1 MHLFDRSAGPSFKV
15 DASIIGS
22 SSNLLGIL
30 HSNANGSRNGSR
42 SDQALANDLQSLSI
56 NTPEENEQSY
66 FPDVASNL
74 HLYIPLGLAP
84 STSGEASPETLE
96 NLVALRNLFAFLV
109 GQVLVGT
116 PKQPTLFS
124 IFNNIAGLLR
134 HYEFSNMDGS
144 TMGEAA
150 TASFLGYVEDLNLG
164 DVRASREKTI
174 EAIILGERM
183 KCWPLYNE
191 GYVHGVGKWEDI
203 VQVSSPQFTYI
214 SGITR
219 KRMEKSSMDLFI
231 RLKSMRMR
239 LDDFDFPSLFAGV
252 ANSSASNKVV
262 DFKAWKASFLA
273 MRKHTMLVYKHRYG
287 AWPPKAR
294 SKKNDFEESGL
305 NRILMHELYQDF
317 CDLYDMIVDRNSM
330 TTRSVDA
337 TAHDESLSPDPA
349 TDYLRKLMSEF
360 DRSMPPVRPPIPF
373 DIPILPSLSHT
384 RRDLDSLPAKKQ
396 AKVRSKKL
404 KDDEINLTL
413 MQSYNRGAMK
423 MTPFLESF
431 MAFERTCAHG
441 KSMDEMVDLRIGQ
454 WIFLY
459 VILQSLP
466 LVVVDAPGLRW
477 VHGVEYFLCEAP
489 KGSPPWTKEEA
500 AAKTYYRVAGGTGLV
515 SMPQDV
521 VEFSVEGIF
530 HRSHCWQVAADW
542 SGDQQFAAPPSQPT
556 PFSHQGSE
564 ALEDLA
570 PPPAIGGGGGAG
582 NLSAPGSPQYSN
594 RRNSLMLGLEPL
606 PMPPPLLNDYP
617 GAPRKVSTPDPT
629 RSFENILGPA
639 TPGSKKKRWDSL
651 GG

>member
-1 MHLFDRSAGPSFKV
+1 MNS
-15 DASIIGS
+15 
-22 SSNLLGIL
+22 
-30 HSNANGSRNGSR
+30 
-42 SDQALANDLQSLSI
+42 
-56 NTPEENEQSY
+56 PEENDQSY
-66 FPDVASNL
+66 FPNMSSTL
-74 HLYIPLGLAP
+74 HLYIPLGLSP
-84 STSGEASPETLE
+84 STTGEVSAEALE

-116 PKQPTLFS
+116 PKQPSLFS

-144 TMGEAA
+144 TLGEAA
-150 TASFLGYVEDLNLG
+150 STSFLGYVEDLKLG

-191 GYVHGVGKWEDI
+191 GYVHGVGKWDDI
-203 VQVSSPQFTYI
+203 VQMNSPLFSYI
-214 SGITR
+214 SGVTR

-231 RLKSMRMR
+231 RLKAMRMR
-239 LDDFDFPSLFAGV
+239 LDDFDFPSLFAGI
-252 ANSSASNKVV
+252 AASSASNKVI
-262 DFKAWKASFLA
+262 DFKGWKASFLG

-287 AWPPKAR
+287 SWPPKAR

-317 CDLYDMIVDRNSM
+317 CDLYDMLVDRNSM
-330 TTRSVDA
+330 TTRSID
-337 TAHDESLSPDPA
+337 AHDESLSSDPA
-349 TDYLRKLMSEF
+349 IDYLRKLMSEF
-360 DRSMPPVRPPIPF
+360 DRSTPPVRPPVPF
-373 DIPILPSLSHT
+373 DIPLVPNLIHA
-384 RRDLDSLPAKKQ
+384 RRDLESLPAKKQ
-396 AKVRSKKL
+396 AKARSKKL
-404 KDDEINLTL
+404 KDDEINLVL
-413 MQSYNRGAMK
+413 MRSYNRDGMK

-431 MAFERTCAHG
+431 MAFERTMAHG
-441 KSMDEMVDLRIGQ
+441 KSIDEIVELRIGQ

-466 LVVVDAPGLRW
+466 LVVVDAPGIRW

-489 KGSPPWTKEEA
+489 KGSPPWLKEEA
-500 AAKTYYRVAGGTGLV
+500 SAKTYYRVAGGTGLV

-530 HRSHCWQVAADW
+530 HHSHCWQVAALW
-542 SGDQQFAAPPSQPT
+542 SGNLELTAPPAQPAA
-556 PFSHQGSE
+556 FSAAGQEG
-564 ALEDLA
+564 LEELP
-570 PPPAIGGGGGAG
+570 PPPAIGDGDNSYSTAG
-582 NLSAPGSPQYSN
+582 TSPHQRAA

-606 PMPPPLLNDYP
+606 PMPPPLMNDGYP

-639 TPGSKKKRWDSL
+639 TPGKKKRWDNL